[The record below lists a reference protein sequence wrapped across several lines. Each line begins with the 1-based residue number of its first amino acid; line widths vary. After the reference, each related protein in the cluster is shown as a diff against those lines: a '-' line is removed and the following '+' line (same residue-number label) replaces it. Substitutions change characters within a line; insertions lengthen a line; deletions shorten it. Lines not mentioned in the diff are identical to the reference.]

1 VQSAIR
7 LILVAVLA
15 FFSGSVLAAAPVPR
29 GTYGNDDLILQNV
42 PCTGASCDTVVT
54 PTLPIGNKPVDSCQ
68 RWDER
73 PPVAIKIAPINIAGG
88 AIGLGGRGGAP
99 AIRRIPPPAN
109 VPVVAV
115 LVERCTHYPKGA
127 KGAAGQHLF
136 SWQVVKIPWDSR
148 YEVQVHTERSPAP

>member
-7 LILVAVLA
+7 IILVAVLA
-15 FFSGSVLAAAPVPR
+15 FFSGSVLAAVPAHR
-29 GTYGNDDLILQNV
+29 ATYLQNV

-54 PTLPIGNKPVDSCQ
+54 PTLPIGNKPIDSCQ

-88 AIGLGGRGGAP
+88 AVGLGGRGGAP

-115 LVERCTHYPKGA
+115 LVERCTHYPKGT
-127 KGAAGQHLF
+127 KGVAAGQHLF